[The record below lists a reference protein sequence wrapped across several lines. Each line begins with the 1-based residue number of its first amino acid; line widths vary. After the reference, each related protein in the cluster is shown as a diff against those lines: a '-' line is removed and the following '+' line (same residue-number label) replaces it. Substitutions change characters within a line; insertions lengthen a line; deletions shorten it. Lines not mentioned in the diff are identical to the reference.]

1 MKKLFVILI
10 TTFLSQ
16 SIAAQFSIRSG
27 LGFSFSPLTETFIDV
42 KDASNNIQVIQFDR
56 LAQGLNGFFE
66 GQYHFAEKIAYNK
79 RGKQISG
86 NKNYD
91 LGISAPTMLGF
102 GGIFG
107 AGGGGLSF
115 FYSTAIMGNYNMGSF
130 AYNNSDKKF
139 GFYAGL
145 GFGVQNTSNL
155 QVANPLDVTGIVA
168 PSANHI
174 QMSDLKFP
182 SYSPRALGV
191 GPMIQTGIEFN
202 NPFRTNGSKSGLRV
216 AYQPAINNSGLSYYT
231 ICILSGI
238 NGNSGV
244 GVQNGMNFF

>member
-1 MKKLFVILI
+1 MKKLF
-10 TTFLSQ
+10 
-16 SIAAQFSIRSG
+16 SIYIIFFVWQAASAQFSVRSG
-27 LGFSFSPLTETFIDV
+27 LGFSFSPLTETFLDV
-42 KDASNNIQVIQFDR
+42 KDASNNIQVVQFDR

-107 AGGGGLSF
+107 GGGGGLSF
-115 FYSTAIMGNYNMGSF
+115 FYSTALMANYNMGSF
-130 AYNNSDKKF
+130 AYNNNEKKF

-145 GFGVQNTSNL
+145 GFGVQNTSNF
-155 QVANPLDVTGIVA
+155 QVDIPKNVTGTVA
-168 PSANHI
+168 PSPNHI
-174 QMSDLKFP
+174 QISDVNFP
-182 SYSPRALGV
+182 SYTPRALGV

-202 NPFRTNGSKSGLRV
+202 NPFRANGSKSGLRV
-216 AYQPAINNSGLSYYT
+216 AYQPAINNNGLSYYT